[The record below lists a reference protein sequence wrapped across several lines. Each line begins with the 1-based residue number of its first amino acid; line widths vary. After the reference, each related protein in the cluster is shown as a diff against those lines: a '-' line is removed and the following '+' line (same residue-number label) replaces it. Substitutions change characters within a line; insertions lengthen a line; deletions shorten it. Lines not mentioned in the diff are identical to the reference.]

1 MSEIPTVVVQ
11 LKTEMVDLMKLPMK
25 LNLRRIFKNSVRLY
39 FSPLTGAIKGVR
51 RELRRMD
58 REAAK

>member
-1 MSEIPTVVVQ
+1 MSEIPAAVVQ
-11 LKTEMVDLMKLPMK
+11 LKTEMVDLMKLPIK

-39 FSPLTGAIKGVR
+39 FSPLTGAVRGVR

-58 REAAK
+58 RAAAK

>member
-11 LKTEMVDLMKLPMK
+11 LKTEMVDLMKLPIK